1 MKKKIIFILMYIV
14 LILLS
19 TKVYGTT
26 GKTLNE
32 VTRIRKEA
40 STDSEIVALVSSGA
54 DVEIISEEGE
64 WYKVK
69 YSTYVGYMRKD
80 MLEVENQSKT
90 KNVVAQNISTE
101 TATAESNIIENN
113 TTENTSNEIS
123 SSIQKGAIRKNIN

>member
-1 MKKKIIFILMYIV
+1 MYIV

-40 STDSEIVALVSSGA
+40 STDSEIVALVNNGA

-80 MLEVENQSKT
+80 MLEVDNQPKT
-90 KNVVAQNISTE
+90 ENVVAQNISTE
-101 TATAESNIIENN
+101 TTAESNIIENN
-113 TTENTSNEIS
+113 TTENTSKEIS
-123 SSIQKGAIRKNIN
+123 NTIQKGAIRKNIN

>member
-40 STDSEIVALVSSGA
+40 STDSEIVALVNNGA

-80 MLEVENQSKT
+80 MLEVDNQPKT
-90 KNVVAQNISTE
+90 ENVVAQNISTE
-101 TATAESNIIENN
+101 TTAESNIIENN
-113 TTENTSNEIS
+113 TTENTSKEIS
-123 SSIQKGAIRKNIN
+123 NTIQKGAIRKNIN